1 MSKKPNKE
9 RALAKQKEFICPKCE
24 HEYEGTPEWD
34 GSAPICPDCYMAYNI
49 LGNGKDAEFI
59 EKWMENRIRMAVE
72 DAVCKAVAELE
83 YREWQ
88 RRSGER

>member
-1 MSKKPNKE
+1 MSKSK
-9 RALAKQKEFICPKCE
+9 RATSQPFVCPKCD
-24 HEYEGTPEWD
+24 HYYER
-34 GSAPICPDCYMAYNI
+34 GSLDVETVCPDCFMAYEI
-49 LGNGKDAEFI
+49 LGHSKNAEFI

-72 DAVCKAVAELE
+72 DAVRKAVAELE